1 SAELARLVISC
12 CAADARP
19 MTVRLT
25 GAPDV
30 PSGTWLRVRARL
42 LPGSATVADGYTP
55 SVRVLDAEPVPEP
68 AEAYEY

>member
-1 SAELARLVISC
+1 
-12 CAADARP
+12 
-19 MTVRLT
+19 VR
-25 GAPDV
+25 V
-30 PSGTWLRVRARL
+30 RL